1 MTERKRPDISFET
14 WIERQIRAAQER
26 GDFDDLPGAGK
37 PIPDHGD
44 DELWWVKAYL
54 ARQGLAT
61 EALLPLPLQLRRE
74 IERLPETVA
83 NVPSE
88 QSVREIVA
96 GLNRRVVEYMLQPG
110 QLPIPVH
117 KVDVDAVVETWRAG
131 RQARREEARRALL
144 AAQEGRSD
152 PPSSGTRPAR
162 RRSLFRWFRAG

>member
-1 MTERKRPDISFET
+1 MTERKRPDITFET

-54 ARQGLAT
+54 ARQGLSA

-88 QSVREIVA
+88 QTVREIVA
-96 GLNRRVVEYMLQPG
+96 RLNRRVVECMLVPG
-110 QLPIPVH
+110 QLPIPIH
-117 KVDVDAVVETWRAG
+117 KANADEVVETWKAG
-131 RQARREEARRALL
+131 RQARREEARRALQ
-144 AAQEGRSD
+144 AAQPGRTD
-152 PPSSGTRPAR
+152 PPSSRARPAR
-162 RRSLFRWFRAG
+162 KRRFLRWFRAG

>member
-44 DELWWVKAYL
+44 DELWWVKSYL
-54 ARQGLAT
+54 ARQGLSA

-83 NVPSE
+83 TVPSE

-96 GLNRRVVEYMLQPG
+96 HLNRRVVECLLHPG
-110 QLPIPVH
+110 QLPIPIH
-117 KVDVDAVVETWRAG
+117 KVDADAVVETWKAG
-131 RQARREEARRALL
+131 RQARREEARRALQ
-144 AAQEGRSD
+144 AAQPGRTD
-152 PPSSGTRPAR
+152 PPSSRAR
-162 RRSLFRWFRAG
+162 QARKRRFLRWFRAG